1 LRDCPISR
9 QLPWID
15 GTRRAEYHEML
26 GRAFPIPSFV
36 LFVPFVVKTVPDL
49 RNPETPKLR
58 PMSPFHEIPEQEW
71 LASNAFAFAFHDR
84 FPVSPG
90 HTLVVTRRPVA
101 TFFEATPEEQAAVMA
116 LVVEMQRR
124 LEAEL
129 DPRPDGWNVGFN
141 CGAAAGQTV
150 FHLHVHLIP
159 RYTGDVDD
167 PRGGVRHVIPSKANY
182 LSP

>member
-1 LRDCPISR
+1 MRNIAHKLPHPRDVLARAALARRPQPPLSR
-9 QLPWID
+9 
-15 GTRRAEYHEML
+15 
-26 GRAFPIPSFV
+26 V
-36 LFVPFVVKTVPDL
+36 LAQAKASNEWRKAHGL
-49 RNPETPKLR
+49 
-58 PMSPFHEIPEQEW
+58 MSPFLEIPERDW
-71 LASNAFAFAFHDR
+71 LAANAFAFAFHDR

-129 DPRPDGWNVGFN
+129 DPKPDGWNVGFN
-141 CGAAAGQTV
+141 SGAAAGQTV

-159 RYTGDVDD
+159 RYTSDVDD

-182 LSP
+182 IEPGA